1 MAVTT
6 GILAIVGGVLAV
18 EAFAADVAGG
28 EVGVDFFSAA
38 GFWAAAAGAGFELA
52 AMEAEVA
59 GGFGGSV
66 FSALGE
72 LETLGGAAIFAVVAG
87 TLVDGFSEGG
97 AAFALAFTGNGSGF
111 GGAFFVSGDS
121 FFVAG

>member
-1 MAVTT
+1 
-6 GILAIVGGVLAV
+6 VGGVLAV

-38 GFWAAAAGAGFELA
+38 GFGAAAAGAGFEVVVA
-52 AMEAEVA
+52 EAEVA
-59 GGFGGSV
+59 GGFGGSA
-66 FSALGE
+66 FSGFGE
-72 LETLGGAAIFAVVAG
+72 LETFGGAAVFAAVVG

-97 AAFALAFTGNGSGF
+97 AALALAFTGNGSGF
-111 GGAFFVSGDS
+111 GGGAFFASGDS